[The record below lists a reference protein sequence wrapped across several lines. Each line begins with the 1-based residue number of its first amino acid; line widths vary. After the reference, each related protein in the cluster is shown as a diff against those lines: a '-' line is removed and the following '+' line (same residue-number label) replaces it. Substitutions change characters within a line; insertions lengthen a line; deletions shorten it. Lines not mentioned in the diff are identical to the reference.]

1 MTHCLLIIDNNGV
14 DLLTSMHIFT
24 HVVEA
29 NGFTA
34 ASTRLGLSRAAVS
47 KHIAQLET
55 HLGGQLLQRTTRRVS
70 LTDVG
75 QSYYERCKQ
84 ILEDVADAECLV
96 TGLNTEPRGSLRLNV
111 PMSFG
116 IKQIAP
122 LLNRLTTQYPQ
133 LSIDLSLSDRLVDI
147 VEEGYDL
154 VIRIATLKESNLIAR
169 RLALCRHIICA
180 APGYLDQHGRPVST
194 EDLARH
200 SCLRYAYTKNSNEW
214 RVFKN
219 RVEHRVR
226 IKGPLLVNNGEAL
239 CAAAEHGAGIT
250 LLPTFIAGESIRKGK
265 LEVVLPDYDCPELGI
280 YAVYSSRRH
289 QSAKVRALIDF
300 LASEISDPPC
310 WDEGLFTAPGNPNRA
325 GDGTP

>member
-1 MTHCLLIIDNNGV
+1 MTHCLRLLDNDGV
-14 DLLTSMHIFT
+14 DLFTSMRIFT

-70 LTDVG
+70 LTEVG
-75 QSYYERCKQ
+75 QTYYERCKQ

-96 TGLNTEPRGSLRLNV
+96 TGLNAEPRGTLRLNV
-111 PMSFG
+111 PMTFG

-122 LLNRLTTQYPQ
+122 LLTRFTTQYPQ
-133 LSIDLSLSDRLVDI
+133 LSIDLSLSDRLVDV

-169 RLALCRHIICA
+169 RLAPSRHILCA
-180 APGYLDQHGRPVST
+180 APGYLDQHGRPRT
-194 EDLARH
+194 ADDLTRH
-200 SCLRYAYTKNSNEW
+200 PCLRYAYTKNSNDW
-214 RVFKN
+214 RLFKN

-226 IKGPLLVNNGEAL
+226 IKGPLLVNNGDAL

-250 LLPTFIAGESIRKGK
+250 LLPTFIAGDSIRNGK
-265 LEVVLPDYDCPELGI
+265 LEVVLPDHDCPELGI

-300 LASEISDPPC
+300 LANEISDPPG
-310 WDEGLFTAPGNPNRA
+310 WDAGIFTR
-325 GDGTP
+325 

>member
-1 MTHCLLIIDNNGV
+1 LTHCLLIIDNNGV

-122 LLNRLTTQYPQ
+122 LLNRITTHYPQ
-133 LSIDLSLSDRLVDI
+133 LSIDLSLSDRLVDV

-180 APGYLDQHGRPVST
+180 APGYLDQHGRPVT
-194 EDLARH
+194 AEDLAHH

-239 CAAAEHGAGIT
+239 CVAAEHGAGIT

-265 LEVVLPDYDCPELGI
+265 LEVVLPDYDCQQLGI

-310 WDEGLFTAPGNPNRA
+310 WDEGLFTH
-325 GDGTP
+325 

>member
-122 LLNRLTTQYPQ
+122 LLNRITTHYPQ
-133 LSIDLSLSDRLVDI
+133 LSIDLSLSDRLVDV

-180 APGYLDQHGRPVST
+180 APGYLDQHGRP
-194 EDLARH
+194 ENADDLTRH
-200 SCLRYAYTKNSNEW
+200 PCLRYTYTSNSNEW
-214 RVFKN
+214 RLLKD

-239 CAAAEHGAGIT
+239 CVAAEHGAGIT

-265 LEVVLPDYDCPELGI
+265 LEVVLPDYDCQQLGI

-310 WDEGLFTAPGNPNRA
+310 WDEGLFTH
-325 GDGTP
+325 

>member
-34 ASTRLGLSRAAVS
+34 ASARLGLSRAAVS

-122 LLNRLTTQYPQ
+122 LLNRITTHYPQ
-133 LSIDLSLSDRLVDI
+133 LSIDLSLSDRLVDV

-180 APGYLDQHGRPVST
+180 APGYLDQHGRPVT
-194 EDLARH
+194 AEDLAHH

-239 CAAAEHGAGIT
+239 CVAAEHGAGIT

-265 LEVVLPDYDCPELGI
+265 LEVVLPDYDCQQLGI

-310 WDEGLFTAPGNPNRA
+310 WDEGLFTH
-325 GDGTP
+325 